1 MRTSPVAPLAQPVSL
16 QIAHPSGVSL
26 LAAVVAAAVA
36 AALSAVVVSSYSY
49 DVCECA

>member
-1 MRTSPVAPLAQPVSL
+1 L

-26 LAAVVAAAVA
+26 LVAAAVA

>member
-1 MRTSPVAPLAQPVSL
+1 MLMRTSPVAPLAQPVSL
-16 QIAHPSGVSL
+16 QFAHPSGVSL
-26 LAAVVAAAVA
+26 LAAVA